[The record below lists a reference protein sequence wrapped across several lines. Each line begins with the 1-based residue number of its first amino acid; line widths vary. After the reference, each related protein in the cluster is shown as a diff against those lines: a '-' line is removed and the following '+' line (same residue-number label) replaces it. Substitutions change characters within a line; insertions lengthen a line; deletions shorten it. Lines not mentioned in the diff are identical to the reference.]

1 MKAIAIEMGRTG
13 STSLTLALEK
23 LGYRCFHDDEY
34 TYETGLMG

>member
-23 LGYRCFHDDEY
+23 LGYRCFHDDEVR
-34 TYETGLMG
+34 TPLTKAQ